1 MQEFRDYSGQ
11 VIRLTDERLEHI
23 HTHPRMA
30 SFLAEIPGTLADP
43 ERVVRSRSDP
53 DVRLY
58 YRFCQGTVLGDKYL
72 CIVVKSL
79 FDDSFIITAY
89 VTDTI
94 KRGEILWTR
103 NP

>member
-1 MQEFRDYSGQ
+1 MQEFRNYLGQ
-11 VIRLTDERLEHI
+11 SIRLTDERVEHI
-23 HTHPRMA
+23 HTHPRMT
-30 SFLAEIPGTLADP
+30 SLLPEIPGTLVDP
-43 ERVVRSRSDP
+43 EQVIRSRSDP
-53 DVRLY
+53 DVHLY
-58 YRFCQGTVLGDKYL
+58 YRFLQGTVWGDKYL

-94 KRGEILWTR
+94 KRGEILWIR